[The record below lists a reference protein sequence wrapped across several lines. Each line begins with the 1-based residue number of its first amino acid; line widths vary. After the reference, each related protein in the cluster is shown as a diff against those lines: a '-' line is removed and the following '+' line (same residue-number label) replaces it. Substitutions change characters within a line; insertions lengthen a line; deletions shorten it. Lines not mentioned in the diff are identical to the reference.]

1 MAALVG
7 HAMAVVGDTTSVHTA
22 QSNPIGMRA
31 QDADGNTYIYAQGL
45 ASLAAGEWVNI
56 AYNGTTLV
64 TARLLS
70 THSGPVAIAMAAIT
84 ATTSF
89 GWFQIAGRNSLAL
102 IASDGTI
109 VSAGG
114 EVQATESLIATV
126 KLAGGDSFGAATG
139 HIYGA
144 WTYSA
149 QPDTDSAATG
159 TPGTDMAY
167 VYLNFPF
174 MAPKTVGYSST
185 GASS

>member
-22 QSNPIGMRA
+22 QSNPIGMKA
-31 QDADGNTYIYAQGL
+31 QDADGNTYIYAQGV
-45 ASLAAGEWVNI
+45 ASLAAGDWVRLS
-56 AYNGTTLV
+56 YDGTTLV
-64 TARLLS
+64 TTRLLS
-70 THSGPVAIAMAAIT
+70 SHSGPVAIAMAAVT

-89 GWFQIAGRNSLAL
+89 GWFQVAGRNSIAL

-114 EVQATESLIATV
+114 EVQATESLAARV

-139 HIYGA
+139 YIYGA

-149 QPDTDSAATG
+149 QPDSDSAATG
-159 TPGTDMAY
+159 TPGADMAY
-167 VYLNFPF
+167 VYLNFPY
-174 MAPKTVGYSST
+174 MAPTTVGYSST